1 MCSIYSHTDPILY
14 ESRTRSIRIMKAVT
28 SIKLE
33 NLFWQTLTELANENG
48 MTTNQLIAKLF
59 EEVYAFRGETTN
71 FTSFLRVSCLRYM
84 ALKADAGISGRDA
97 WRRATE
103 IVEPRAEAN
112 IGASTAAQEAD

>member
-28 SIKLE
+28 SIRLE
-33 NLFWQTLTELANENG
+33 NLFWETLTELAGEND

-84 ALKADAGISGRDA
+84 ALKADASADGKEL
-97 WRRATE
+97 WRRATGE
-103 IVEPRAEAN
+103 SDFPADHRAA
-112 IGASTAAQEAD
+112 ASAVSARDA

>member
-1 MCSIYSHTDPILY
+1 MCSIYSHADPILY

-71 FTSFLRVSCLRYM
+71 FSSFLRVSCLRYM
-84 ALKADAGISGRDA
+84 ALKADASIDGREA
-97 WRRATE
+97 WRRVVDAQADG
-103 IVEPRAEAN
+103 AEAIVKN
-112 IGASTAAQEAD
+112 EAQPTA

>member
-84 ALKADAGISGRDA
+84 ALKAEAGANGRDA
-97 WRRATE
+97 WRRVTQAWAT
-103 IVEPRAEAN
+103 PADEAAPQT
-112 IGASTAAQEAD
+112 GT

>member
-33 NLFWQTLTELANENG
+33 NLFWETLTELAGDNG

-71 FTSFLRVSCLRYM
+71 FTSFLRVSCLRYL
-84 ALKADAGISGRDA
+84 ALKADARTNGTEA
-97 WRRATE
+97 WRRATGE
-103 IVEPRAEAN
+103 VDLPADRRRA
-112 IGASTAAQEAD
+112 GSTVAAQDA

>member
-84 ALKADAGISGRDA
+84 ALKADASMDGREV
-97 WRRATE
+97 WRRAIASTGA
-103 IVEPRAEAN
+103 VEPAEAMQ
-112 IGASTAAQEAD
+112 AAEAHRAA